1 MIILVIGGSKSGKS
15 SYAQKVTKVI
25 AEDKDKLIYLATMK
39 ASDLEDVK
47 RIEKHIEDR
56 EEYNFQTIEKD
67 KNILDILD
75 YVKEEDTLLLE
86 SITSLMT
93 NIMFTK
99 EGIVNEVSEKIVNDI
114 IKLKSKLK
122 NIVLV
127 SDYVFSDGIIYD
139 EYTEKFREELGKIN
153 IEMAKISDVVIE
165 CSSGNIICHKG
176 REALSKINDEIY

>member
-25 AEDKDKLIYLATMK
+25 AEDKGKLIYLATMK
-39 ASDLEDVK
+39 ASDLEDMK

-56 EEYNFQTIEKD
+56 EEYSFETIEKD
-67 KNILDILD
+67 KDILDILD
-75 YVKEEDTLLLE
+75 CINKEDTLLLE

-93 NIMFTK
+93 NTMFTK
-99 EGIVNEVSEKIVNDI
+99 EGIINEVSKRIINDI
-114 IKLKSKLK
+114 TKLK
-122 NIVLV
+122 NNLRNMVLV

-139 EYTEKFREELGKIN
+139 EYTEKFREELGNIN
-153 IEMAKISDVVIE
+153 IEMAKLSDIVIE

-176 REALSKINDEIY
+176 KEALSKINDEIY